1 MSSAD
6 TLEEADHQFH
16 PGEELW
22 NALLHLIGLVLVL
35 GALPVLL
42 TLSAEHGSVMEVVT
56 FSVYGAT
63 LAALYLVSTLYHYVQ
78 PGPVKRILRR
88 ADHITI
94 YYLIAGTYT
103 PFLLVALGGMLGGI
117 LFAVLWALA
126 FIGTVFKL
134 RVAYRYEF
142 LSTLLYI
149 VKGWM
154 GLLVIV
160 PLYHALPPPSF
171 VLVLVGGVCYTLG
184 AAFYS
189 WDRLPYNHAIWHV
202 FCLAGSITQFVAV
215 FFLLG
220 LPLHTVMPAEAALH

>member
-1 MSSAD
+1 MSTQDHS
-6 TLEEADHQFH
+6 LETDYRFH

-22 NALLHLIGLVLVL
+22 NTLLHLAGLVLVL

-42 TLSAEHGSVMEVVT
+42 TLAAEHGTVLEVVT
-56 FSVYGAT
+56 FSIYGVT

-78 PGPVKRILRR
+78 PGPLKRTLRR

-103 PFLLVALGGMLGGI
+103 PFMLVALGGMLGGI
-117 LFAVLWALA
+117 LCTVLWALA
-126 FIGTVFKL
+126 LIGTVFKL
-134 RVAYRYEF
+134 RMAYRYEF
-142 LSTLLYI
+142 LSTLIYM

-160 PLYHALPPPSF
+160 PLYHALPFPSF

-184 AAFYS
+184 VAFYA
-189 WDRLPYNHAIWHV
+189 WEKLPFNHAIWHV
-202 FCLAGSITQFVAV
+202 FCLAGSITQFIAV

-220 LPLHTVMPAEAALH
+220 LPLHSI

>member
-1 MSSAD
+1 MNTT
-6 TLEEADHQFH
+6 TLIEEPDYRFH

-22 NALLHLIGLVLVL
+22 NTLLHLAGLVLVL
-35 GALPVLL
+35 IALPVLI
-42 TLSAEHGSVMEVVT
+42 TLAAEHGTMLEVVT
-56 FSVYGAT
+56 FSIYGVT

-78 PGPVKRILRR
+78 PGPLKRILRR

-103 PFLLVALGGMLGGI
+103 PFMLVALGGMLGGI

-126 FIGTVFKL
+126 LIGTVFKL
-134 RVAYRYEF
+134 RMAYRYEF
-142 LSTLLYI
+142 LSTLIYI

-160 PLYHALPPPSF
+160 PLYHALPFPSF

-184 AAFYS
+184 VAFYA
-189 WDRLPYNHAIWHV
+189 WEKLPFNHAIWHV
-202 FCLAGSITQFVAV
+202 FCLAGSITQFIAV
-215 FFLLG
+215 FFLLN
-220 LPLHTVMPAEAALH
+220 LPVPV

>member
-1 MSSAD
+1 MNSTTTSTSSLASD
-6 TLEEADHQFH
+6 TDFQFH
-16 PGEELW
+16 PGEEVW
-22 NALLHLIGLVLVL
+22 NTLLHLLGLVLVL

-42 TLSAEHGSVMEVVT
+42 TLAAEHGTTMEVVT
-56 FSVYGAT
+56 FSLYGAT
-63 LAALYLVSTLYHYVQ
+63 VAGLYLVSTLYHYVK

-103 PFLLVALGGMLGGI
+103 PFLLVALGGVLGWS
-117 LFAVLWALA
+117 LFALLWSLALL
-126 FIGTVFKL
+126 GTLFKL
-134 RVAYRYEF
+134 KVAHRFEL

-149 VKGWM
+149 VKGWV
-154 GLLVIV
+154 GLFVIV
-160 PLYHALPPPSF
+160 PLYHALPLPSF

-184 AAFYS
+184 VAFYS

-202 FCLAGSITQFVAV
+202 FCLAGSITQFIAV

-220 LPLHTVMPAEAALH
+220 LPLHI

>member
-1 MSSAD
+1 MNSTVLAP
-6 TLEEADHQFH
+6 EADFKFH

-22 NALLHLIGLVLVL
+22 NTLLHLIGLVLVL

-42 TLSAEHGSVMEVVT
+42 TLAAEHGTVKEVVT

-103 PFLLVALGGMLGGI
+103 PFLVVALGGVLGWSLLG
-117 LFAVLWALA
+117 LLWGLALL
-126 FIGTVFKL
+126 GTLFKL
-134 RVAYRYEF
+134 KLAYRFEL

-149 VKGWM
+149 VKGWA
-154 GLLVIV
+154 GLFVIV
-160 PLYHALPPPSF
+160 PLYHALPLPSF

-184 AAFYS
+184 AGFYS
-189 WDRLPYNHAIWHV
+189 WDKLPYNHAIWHV
-202 FCLAGSITQFVAV
+202 FCLAGSVTQFIAV

-220 LPLHTVMPAEAALH
+220 LPLSV

>member
-1 MSSAD
+1 MSDTQMAHDAD
-6 TLEEADHQFH
+6 FQFH
-16 PGEELW
+16 PGEEAW
-22 NALLHLIGLVLVL
+22 NALLHLVGLVLVL

-42 TLSAEHGSVMEVVT
+42 TLAAEHGTVMEVVT

-78 PGPVKRILRR
+78 PGPLKRVLRR

-103 PFLLVALGGMLGGI
+103 PFMLVALGGMLGGM

-126 FIGTVFKL
+126 IIGTVFKL
-134 RVAYRYEF
+134 RVAYRYEI

-160 PLYHALPPPSF
+160 PLYHALPFPSF

-184 AAFYS
+184 VAFYS
-189 WDRLPYNHAIWHV
+189 WEKLPFNHAIWHV
-202 FCLAGSITQFVAV
+202 FCLAGSITQFIAV

-220 LPLHTVMPAEAALH
+220 LPVPALPH

>member
-1 MSSAD
+1 MSTQD
-6 TLEEADHQFH
+6 PTLEADYQFH
-16 PGEELW
+16 LGEEVW

-42 TLSAEHGSVMEVVT
+42 TLAAEHGTALEVVT
-56 FSVYGAT
+56 FSIYGAT
-63 LAALYLVSTLYHYVQ
+63 LAALYLVSTLYHYVK
-78 PGPVKRILRR
+78 PGPVKRVLRR

-103 PFLLVALGGMLGGI
+103 PFMLVALGGMLGGI

-126 FIGTVFKL
+126 LIGTVFKL
-134 RVAYRYEF
+134 RMAYRYEF
-142 LSTLLYI
+142 LSTLIYI

-160 PLYHALPPPSF
+160 PLYHALPLPSF

-184 AAFYS
+184 VAFYS
-189 WDRLPYNHAIWHV
+189 WEKLPFNHAIWHL
-202 FCLAGSITQFVAV
+202 FCLAGSVTQFIAV

-220 LPLHTVMPAEAALH
+220 LPVPALLH

>member
-1 MSSAD
+1 VNST
-6 TLEEADHQFH
+6 TLIEDSDYRFH

-22 NALLHLIGLVLVL
+22 NTLLHLAGLVLVL

-42 TLSAEHGSVMEVVT
+42 TLAVEHGTVLEVVT
-56 FSVYGAT
+56 FSIYGVT
-63 LAALYLVSTLYHYVQ
+63 LAALYLVSTLYHSAQ
-78 PGPVKRILRR
+78 PGPWKRVLRR

-103 PFLLVALGGMLGGI
+103 PFMLVALGGMLGGT

-126 FIGTVFKL
+126 LIGTVFKL

-142 LSTLLYI
+142 LSTLIYI

-160 PLYHALPPPSF
+160 PLYHALPFPSF

-184 AAFYS
+184 VAFYA
-189 WDRLPYNHAIWHV
+189 WEKLPFNHAIWHV
-202 FCLAGSITQFVAV
+202 FCLAGSITQFIAV

-220 LPLHTVMPAEAALH
+220 LPLHSI

>member
-1 MSSAD
+1 MNS
-6 TLEEADHQFH
+6 TVLTPEADFKFH

-22 NALLHLIGLVLVL
+22 NTLLHLIGLVLVL

-42 TLSAEHGSVMEVVT
+42 TLAAEHGTAKEVVT

-103 PFLLVALGGMLGGI
+103 PFLVVALGGALGWSLLG
-117 LFAVLWALA
+117 LLWGLALL
-126 FIGTVFKL
+126 GTLFKL
-134 RVAYRYEF
+134 KLAYRFEL

-149 VKGWM
+149 VKGWA
-154 GLLVIV
+154 GLFVIV
-160 PLYHALPPPSF
+160 PLYHALPLPSF
-171 VLVLVGGVCYTLG
+171 VLVLVGGVFYTLG
-184 AAFYS
+184 VGVYS
-189 WDRLPYNHAIWHV
+189 WDKLPYNHAIWHV
-202 FCLAGSITQFVAV
+202 FCLAGSVTQFIAV

-220 LPLHTVMPAEAALH
+220 LPLSV

>member
-1 MSSAD
+1 MNSTVITPDAPETD
-6 TLEEADHQFH
+6 FKFH
-16 PGEELW
+16 PGEEVW
-22 NALLHLIGLVLVL
+22 NTLLHLIGLVLVL
-35 GALPVLL
+35 CALPVLI
-42 TLSAEHGSVMEVVT
+42 TLAAEHGTVMEVVT

-63 LAALYLVSTLYHYVQ
+63 LTALYLVSTLYHYVQ
-78 PGPVKRILRR
+78 PGPLKRTLRR

-103 PFLLVALGGMLGGI
+103 PFMLVALGGMLGGS
-117 LFAVLWALA
+117 LCMVLWALA
-126 FIGTVFKL
+126 LMGTVFKL
-134 RVAYRYEF
+134 RMAYRYEI

-160 PLYHALPPPSF
+160 PLYHALPLPSF

-184 AAFYS
+184 VAFYS
-189 WDRLPYNHAIWHV
+189 WDKLPYNHAIWHV
-202 FCLAGSITQFVAV
+202 FCLAGSVTQFIAV

-220 LPLHTVMPAEAALH
+220 LPLHI

>member
-1 MSSAD
+1 MAHDAD
-6 TLEEADHQFH
+6 FQFH
-16 PGEELW
+16 PGEEAW
-22 NALLHLIGLVLVL
+22 NALLHLVGLVLVL

-42 TLSAEHGSVMEVVT
+42 TLAAEHGTVMEVVT

-78 PGPVKRILRR
+78 PGPLKRVLRR

-103 PFLLVALGGMLGGI
+103 PFMLVALGGMLGGM

-126 FIGTVFKL
+126 IIGTVFKL
-134 RVAYRYEF
+134 RVAYRYEI

-160 PLYHALPPPSF
+160 PLYHALPFPSF

-184 AAFYS
+184 VAFYS
-189 WDRLPYNHAIWHV
+189 WEKLPFNHAIWHV
-202 FCLAGSITQFVAV
+202 FCLAGSITQFIAV

-220 LPLHTVMPAEAALH
+220 LPVPALPH

>member
-1 MSSAD
+1 VN
-6 TLEEADHQFH
+6 TQVLIEEPDYRFH

-22 NALLHLIGLVLVL
+22 NTLLHLLGLVLVL

-42 TLSAEHGSVMEVVT
+42 TLAAEHGTVLEVVT
-56 FSVYGAT
+56 FSIYGAT

-78 PGPVKRILRR
+78 PGPLKRVLRR

-103 PFLLVALGGMLGGI
+103 PFMLVALGGMLGGI

-126 FIGTVFKL
+126 IIGTVFKL
-134 RVAYRYEF
+134 RMAYRYEI

-160 PLYHALPPPSF
+160 PLYHALPFPSF

-184 AAFYS
+184 VAFYS
-189 WDRLPYNHAIWHV
+189 WEKLPFNHAIWHV
-202 FCLAGSITQFVAV
+202 FCLAGSITQFIAV

-220 LPLHTVMPAEAALH
+220 LPVPALPH

>member
-1 MSSAD
+1 MN
-6 TLEEADHQFH
+6 TQVLIEEPDYRFH

-22 NALLHLIGLVLVL
+22 NTLLHLLGLVLVL

-42 TLSAEHGSVMEVVT
+42 TLAAEHGTVLEVVT
-56 FSVYGAT
+56 FSIYGAT

-78 PGPVKRILRR
+78 PGPLKRVLRR

-103 PFLLVALGGMLGGI
+103 PFMLVALGGMLGGI

-126 FIGTVFKL
+126 IIGTVFKL
-134 RVAYRYEF
+134 RMAYRYEI

-160 PLYHALPPPSF
+160 PLYHALPFPSF

-184 AAFYS
+184 VAFYS
-189 WDRLPYNHAIWHV
+189 WEKLPFNHAIWHV
-202 FCLAGSITQFVAV
+202 FCLAGSITQFIAV

-220 LPLHTVMPAEAALH
+220 LPVPALPH